1 MMYSRILIGP
11 VLATKCAPLT
21 DRPIAP
27 ATQLAHDDLLAF
39 ALAGGGGPVVPPIVQ
54 SSLFTFASVAEMEAV
69 FAGERQQPIYSRGD
83 NPTVMA
89 FEQKLAALEGTAAA
103 RGMASG
109 MAAIAATVLAFLGAG
124 DRMVCVRHCYPDA
137 YRLFRRLLPR
147 FGIEVVFVDGRDLAA
162 VAEALPG
169 AKLLYL
175 ESPTSVVFETH
186 DIVALAGLAKAH
198 HAISVIDNSW
208 ATPLLQKPHGMG
220 VDLVLHSASKYLSG
234 HSDTVAGIVCGSAEH
249 IARINRLTYPFLGGK
264 LAPIEAFLLLRGLRT
279 LEVRLERQQASALH
293 VAHWLMA
300 RPEVTRVN
308 HPALDQAEGLAGTT
322 SLFSI
327 ELDERIDITRFCD
340 HLRLFRLGVSWGG
353 HESLVFPAAVGLRQ
367 AGEHNSLVDFGVSP
381 RLVRLHVGLEA
392 PGDLVADLDAALV
405 AAA

>member
-1 MMYSRILIGP
+1 LP
-11 VLATKCAPLT
+11 
-21 DRPIAP
+21 DRSPS
-27 ATQLAHDDLLAF
+27 TLLAHDDLEAF
-39 ALAGGGGPVVPPIVQ
+39 ALGAGGPVVPPIYQ
-54 SSLFTFASVAEMEAV
+54 SSLFTFADVATMEAV
-69 FAGERQQPIYSRGD
+69 FAGERHQPIYSRGD

-89 FEQKLAALEGTAAA
+89 FEAKLAALEGTAAA

-109 MAAIAATVLAFLGAG
+109 MAAISATVLAFLEAG

-147 FGIEVVFVDGRDLAA
+147 LGIGVTFVDGNDLASM
-162 VAEALPG
+162 EQALDG

-186 DIVALAGLAKAH
+186 DVAAQARLARAAGVV
-198 HAISVIDNSW
+198 SVIDNSW
-208 ATPLLQKPHGMG
+208 ATPLFQRPHELG

-234 HSDTVAGIVCGSAEH
+234 HSDTVAGVVCGSQEH

-264 LAPIEAFLLLRGLRT
+264 LAPFEAFLLLRGLRT
-279 LEVRLERQQASALH
+279 LELRLKRQEAAALE
-293 VAHWLMA
+293 VARWLDA
-300 RPEVTRVN
+300 RPEVARVN
-308 HPALDQAEGLAGTT
+308 HPALRQARGLAGTS

-327 ELDERIDITRFCD
+327 ELDPGIDVTRFCD
-340 HLRLFRLGVSWGG
+340 GLGLFRLGVSWGG

-381 RLVRLHVGLEA
+381 RLVRLHIGLEGVA
-392 PGDLVADLDAALV
+392 DLITDLDAALV

>member
-1 MMYSRILIGP
+1 LP
-11 VLATKCAPLT
+11 
-21 DRPIAP
+21 DRTT
-27 ATQLAHDDLLAF
+27 ATQLAHDDLEAF
-39 ALAGGGGPVVPPIVQ
+39 ALGAGGPVVPPIYQ
-54 SSLFTFASVAEMEAV
+54 SSLFTFADVATMEAV

-109 MAAIAATVLAFLGAG
+109 MAAISSTVLAFLEAG

-147 FGIEVVFVDGRDLAA
+147 LGIEVSFVDGRDLDA
-162 VAEALPG
+162 VEQALPG

-186 DIVALAGLAKAH
+186 DVAAQARLASAAGAV
-198 HAISVIDNSW
+198 SVIDNSW
-208 ATPLLQKPHGMG
+208 ATPLFQRPHELG
-220 VDLVLHSASKYLSG
+220 VDLVLHSASKYISG
-234 HSDTVAGIVCGSAEH
+234 HSDTVAGIVCGSQEH

-264 LAPIEAFLLLRGLRT
+264 LAPFEAFLLLRGLRT
-279 LEVRLERQQASALH
+279 LELRLKRQEAAALE
-293 VAHWLMA
+293 VAHWLTS
-300 RPEVTRVN
+300 RPEVARVN
-308 HPALDQAEGLAGTT
+308 HPALQQARGLAGTS

-327 ELDERIDITRFCD
+327 ELEPGIDVTRFCD
-340 HLRLFRLGVSWGG
+340 GLGLFRLGVSWGG

-381 RLVRLHVGLEA
+381 QLVRLHVGLEGVA
-392 PGDLVADLDAALV
+392 DLITDLDAALV

>member
-1 MMYSRILIGP
+1 MTNS
-11 VLATKCAPLT
+11 
-21 DRPIAP
+21 PIAP
-27 ATQLAHDDLLAF
+27 ATLLAHDELEAF
-39 ALAGGGGPVVPPIVQ
+39 AFAGGGGPVVPPIFQ

-109 MAAIAATVLAFLGAG
+109 MAAIAATVLAFLEAG

-147 FGIEVVFVDGRDLAA
+147 LGIEVDFVDGRDLDA
-162 VAEALPG
+162 VAKALPG

-186 DIVALAGLAKAH
+186 DIMALARLAKAQG
-198 HAISVIDNSW
+198 AVSVIDNSW
-208 ATPLLQKPHGMG
+208 ATPLFQQPHGLG
-220 VDLVLHSASKYLSG
+220 VDLVIHSASKYLSG
-234 HSDTVAGIVCGSAEH
+234 HSDTVAGIVCGRAEH

-264 LAPIEAFLLLRGLRT
+264 LAPFEAFLLLRGLRT
-279 LEVRLERQQASALH
+279 LEIRLERQQASALH

-308 HPALDQAEGLAGTT
+308 HPALDQAKGLAGTT

-392 PGDLVADLDAALV
+392 PGDLISDLDAALG
-405 AAA
+405 AAS

>member
-1 MMYSRILIGP
+1 M
-11 VLATKCAPLT
+11 T
-21 DRPIAP
+21 DPAARP
-27 ATQLAHDDLLAF
+27 ATLLAHDALDSF
-39 ALAGGGGPVVPPIVQ
+39 AWPGGGPVIPPIYQ
-54 SSLFTFASVAEMEAV
+54 TSLFTFDSVAAMQAV

-89 FEQKLAALEGTAAA
+89 FEAKLAALEGTEAA

-109 MAAIAATVLAFLGAG
+109 MAAIAATVLAFLEAG

-147 FGIEVVFVDGRDLAA
+147 LGIAVTFVDGKDLDA
-162 VAEALPG
+162 VAKALPG

-186 DIVALAGLAKAH
+186 DIAALAGLAKTH
-198 HAISVIDNSW
+198 GSVSVIDNSW
-208 ATPLLQKPHGMG
+208 ATPLFQQPHGMG
-220 VDLVLHSASKYLSG
+220 VDLVIHSASKYLSG
-234 HSDTVAGIVCGSAEH
+234 HSDTVAGIVCGSTEQL
-249 IARINRLTYPFLGGK
+249 ARINRLTYPFLGGK
-264 LAPIEAFLLLRGLRT
+264 LAPFEAFLLLRGLRT
-279 LEVRLERQQASALH
+279 LELRLKRQEASALQ
-293 VAHWLMA
+293 VAHWLLA
-300 RPEVTRVN
+300 RPEVTCVN
-308 HPALDQAEGLAGTT
+308 HPALQQAKGHQAEGLAGTT

-327 ELDERIDITRFCD
+327 ELAPEIDVIRFCD

-367 AGEHNSLVDFGVSP
+367 GGEHNSLVDFGVSP

-392 PGDLVADLDAALV
+392 TGDLIADLDAALQ
-405 AAA
+405 AAH